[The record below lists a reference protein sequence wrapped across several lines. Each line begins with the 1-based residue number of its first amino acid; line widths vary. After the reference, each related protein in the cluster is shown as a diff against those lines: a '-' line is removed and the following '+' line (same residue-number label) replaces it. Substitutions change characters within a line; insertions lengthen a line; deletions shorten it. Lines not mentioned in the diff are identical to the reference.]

1 MIAYTDF
8 VEGLQ
13 KYVESCNTA
22 STERKLALLLFDS
35 TEHCRGYDYDYVSE
49 HASNEWIADVR
60 LSSDQ
65 QFHINIIH
73 VQQSQAH
80 AHECFDFIV
89 HKVEH

>member
-1 MIAYTDF
+1 MTTLHFGDTLQLVYLFKHVLQRHLLMIAYTDF

-49 HASNEWIADVR
+49 HASNE
-60 LSSDQ
+60 
-65 QFHINIIH
+65 
-73 VQQSQAH
+73 
-80 AHECFDFIV
+80 
-89 HKVEH
+89 